1 MNHLSSFQVLS
12 HCWEHGLYDALLYIY
27 NQGLHDYVTPL
38 NRLLDHL
45 TDALSTTSQHTSEQV
60 QLGNK
65 TLVYI
70 SCCLSGRSYPLGD
83 IPQDLIAPVRDGILG
98 CLTMKCLPENC
109 NMKTEFPYLRALI
122 NFDARE
128 FFNVLELA
136 FEVDGFERE
145 KKQRLVDRIL
155 TLMVED
161 TTFSPAQVRTLLLW
175 GLLCILAHYL
185 KCQC

>member
-1 MNHLSSFQVLS
+1 M
-12 HCWEHGLYDALLYIY
+12 Y
-27 NQGLHDYVTPL
+27 NQGLQDYVTPL
-38 NRLLDHL
+38 IQLLNHL
-45 TDALSTTSQHTSEQV
+45 TEALSTTNQLTSEQV

-83 IPQDLIAPVRDGILG
+83 IPQDLIVPVRDGVLG
-98 CLTMKCLPENC
+98 CLTVKRLPESC
-109 NMKTEFPYLRALI
+109 DTKTEFPYLRALI

-161 TTFSPAQVRTLLLW
+161 TTFSPAQV
-175 GLLCILAHYL
+175 
-185 KCQC
+185 